1 MALLG
6 GAGPAVVAGLC
17 AVAALGY
24 AIYQIICHLR
34 HYNGPVYQRYI
45 VRIIFL
51 VPVYSVASWLS
62 LLMSDKS
69 VYFDTVR
76 DCYEAWVIYNFL
88 SLCLAYVGGPG
99 AVEVKMNGYILM
111 PSCSYMTCCLPPLMV
126 NGRFVRQ
133 CKQGALQF
141 VLLKPI
147 LAIIILVL
155 YSQGK
160 YTEGD
165 WGIRDGYLWITI
177 VYNITYT
184 VALYA
189 LLLFYL
195 GAHDLL
201 APYNPLLKFVLV
213 KSVIFMTFWQSLF
226 ISILSGAGVIRTTE
240 DGKNLQNFL
249 IACEMLPASIFMLW
263 AFPYTDYKTSG
274 DMGGLGVSNIRH
286 AMNINDVVSD
296 TVHQFAPT
304 YHSYVLYSNS
314 GARNAPKTVRPKEVF
329 VLPEAP
335 NKFHDNA
342 NLLANME
349 LGVHSDD
356 AQRRTRS
363 DQEEGSAQQ
372 HAHDDALYRA
382 NTFSDVDDD
391 DFRAG
396 PLEEDE
402 EGIELSSADVRIDV
416 QQHTADQNKH
426 KPRKP
431 MLQRQTTDEFS
442 PGDTALDVEEV
453 RPDTSASTSQQS
465 PEERRKN
472 FKLAKGWSDVAL
484 QDQ

>member
-17 AVAALGY
+17 AFAALGY

-62 LLMSDKS
+62 LLMSEKS

-99 AVEVKMNGYILM
+99 AVEVKMSGYILM

-155 YSQGK
+155 YTQGK
-160 YTEGD
+160 YAEGD
-165 WGIRDGYLWITI
+165 WGIRNGYLWITI

-226 ISILSGAGVIRTTE
+226 ISILSGAGVIKTT
-240 DGKNLQNFL
+240 DDSKNLQNFL

-263 AFPYTDYKTSG
+263 AFPYTDYKASG

-329 VLPEAP
+329 VLPEEP

-349 LGVHSDD
+349 LGMHGEDGN
-356 AQRRTRS
+356 RRTMS
-363 DQEEGSAQQ
+363 DQDEGSARQN
-372 HAHDDALYRA
+372 AHNDALYRA
-382 NTFSDVDDD
+382 NTFSDVDEE
-391 DFRAG
+391 FRAG

-402 EGIELSSADVRIDV
+402 EGIELSSADVNLKMHSHAQSDAKK
-416 QQHTADQNKH
+416 Q
-426 KPRKP
+426 KP
-431 MLQRQTTDEFS
+431 MLQRQTTDEFMAS
-442 PGDTALDVEEV
+442 DTALDVEEV
-453 RPDTSASTSQQS
+453 RPDALAGGSTSHQS
-465 PEERRKN
+465 PEERKKQ

-484 QDQ
+484 QDDK